1 MATPDAGSVPEAT
14 PPLRTGSAD
23 ELMDTCAIC
32 LGSMPR
38 EEEQE
43 QVASESGEASASA
56 CQLLECG
63 HRFHAECVGT
73 WLKGEASLRPGAL
86 CIERRGCP
94 LCRAVSTDQSQR
106 PLLRLPASA
115 VRVDGATSLDDVLT
129 QAEELQ
135 RALRDSRRWRQEL
148 AFHVAD
154 SRDRWGDWRQRD
166 DEEAMLAQAQRVLVR
181 PAIATRHPSGAT
193 AHHAFQVR
201 VQADRVA
208 LERAGSEVE
217 DQLQVHTKPLSWVL
231 LLMGIIFAVAM
242 IARSIAERSGG

>member
-1 MATPDAGSVPEAT
+1 MATPEAGSVPEAT
-14 PPLRTGSAD
+14 PPPRTGSAD
-23 ELMDTCAIC
+23 ELLDICAIC

-43 QVASESGEASASA
+43 QVASESGEASAS

-73 WLKGEASLRPGAL
+73 WLKGEANLQPGAL
-86 CIERRGCP
+86 CIARRGCP
-94 LCRAVSTDQSQR
+94 LCRAVSTDRSR

-115 VRVDGATSLDDVLT
+115 VRVDGATSLANDVLT

-181 PAIATRHPSGAT
+181 PEIATRHPSGAT

-208 LERAGSEVE
+208 LERAGSETE
-217 DQLQVHTKPLSWVL
+217 DQLQVHTKPLAWVL

-242 IARSIAERSGG
+242 IARSVAERSGR

>member
-1 MATPDAGSVPEAT
+1 MRRHLA
-14 PPLRTGSAD
+14 
-23 ELMDTCAIC
+23 
-32 LGSMPR
+32 
-38 EEEQE
+38 
-43 QVASESGEASASA
+43 
-56 CQLLECG
+56 
-63 HRFHAECVGT
+63 
-73 WLKGEASLRPGAL
+73 
-86 CIERRGCP
+86 ERRGEAAGRPLHRAPRCP
-94 LCRAVSTDQSQR
+94 LCRAVSADQSQR

-166 DEEAMLAQAQRVLVR
+166 DEEAVLAQAQRVLVR

-231 LLMGIIFAVAM
+231 LLMGIVFAVAM

>member
-1 MATPDAGSVPEAT
+1 MATPESGSVPEAT

-23 ELMDTCAIC
+23 ELLEICAIC

-38 EEEQE
+38 EEEE
-43 QVASESGEASASA
+43 QVASESEAS

-86 CIERRGCP
+86 CIARRGCP
-94 LCRAVSTDQSQR
+94 LCRAVSADQSQR

-166 DEEAMLAQAQRVLVR
+166 DEEAVLAQAQRVLVR